1 MLSNQKVEAIVHNS
15 WRIYWPWILVLFVL
29 FIVIGIVAPG
39 RGANWLEDDGFFLT
53 LSWDA
58 ANGFGLD
65 RLLPQSPQY
74 LFHSLLMKAGLREYI
89 HFRYVN
95 YLTILLSSSVFFL
108 GFDSRRFAS
117 PLVPVAISVC
127 LFMAYKSIH
136 SPHTLATAFFLSGAG
151 CYFFALDYSKWQR
164 TILLALCG
172 TLLAVAGFM
181 HAAVAVAM
189 IVLVSIMLIIDHS
202 VRRSALLPL
211 FCLASILLWMP
222 YIHHLGID
230 TLSAD
235 PAGHSS
241 SPALL
246 FSRILMMLGFYKEV
260 IAVFLFML
268 LFSLGF
274 RQSKYAVSLAVL
286 AFVATIFYGAT
297 LINYVIGNVQPEAV
311 SGLHTSYFLTSTGQY
326 IQRIPA
332 AAFLLLLFTACR
344 WLGEGWAVSIFIP
357 SDEGMKLARCSN
369 EKNIWLFFKAGA
381 AKILAPFN
389 ADNNNRK
396 FTVAVFGIVLIQAA
410 TSVGSLADITQGRVH
425 YAGPAIGIAILL
437 WDFLDRNGTN
447 HPVLPSKRAIISMG
461 ILAALTLIYAI
472 EINTSLMRAIIF
484 YAIPAMGLTFL
495 LRGRVKLADQHISK
509 LLLAISV
516 SWMVITGLHALTY
529 NFSTNEPPILEQG
542 RVALQS
548 EPLRGILER
557 PRYATTI
564 QMLKQQYDSNGCQT
578 LPMVSLDHIPLVHYI
593 LQHQTHGIV
602 VRPAVYF
609 PEEPIRTLLNF
620 QSGWCVIDIT
630 GLETQMLINSKGLDS
645 RTALRDWVKQHSES
659 VFFIPS
665 PGPHIS
671 DIHFYVRR
679 KQ

>member
-1 MLSNQKVEAIVHNS
+1 MLPAQEHHASAAKW
-15 WRIYWPWILVLFVL
+15 WRIYSPWALVLFVL
-29 FIVIGIVAPG
+29 LIVIGVIAPG
-39 RGANWLEDDGFFLT
+39 RGANWFEDDGFFLT

-74 LFHSLLMKAGLREYI
+74 LFHSLLMKVGLREYI

-95 YLTILLSSSVFFL
+95 YLTILFSSSVFFL
-108 GFDSRRFAS
+108 GLDSRRFAS
-117 PLVPVAISVC
+117 PLVPVAVSVC

-151 CYFFALDYSKWQR
+151 CYFFALDYSKWQK
-164 TILLALCG
+164 TILLALSG

-181 HAAVAVAM
+181 HAAVAIAI
-189 IVLVSIMLIIDHS
+189 IVLISIMLIVDRS
-202 VRRSALLPL
+202 VRRSALLPFL
-211 FCLASILLWMP
+211 FIASILLWVP
-222 YIHHLGID
+222 YVHQLGIG
-230 TLSAD
+230 TLLAN

-241 SPALL
+241 SPDLL
-246 FSRILMMLGFYKEV
+246 YSRVLMMLGFYKEMAV
-260 IAVFLFML
+260 VFLFVL
-268 LFSLGF
+268 LFFLGF

-286 AFVATIFYGAT
+286 AIMATIFYGAT
-297 LINYVIGNVQPEAV
+297 LINYVIGSVQPEAV
-311 SGLHTSYFLTSTGQY
+311 SGLHMSYFLTSNGQY
-326 IQRIPA
+326 VQRIPA

-344 WLGEGWAVSIFIP
+344 WMGEIWSVATPATSLDSLRLSHRP
-357 SDEGMKLARCSN
+357 N
-369 EKNIWLFFKAGA
+369 EKNMWPFLKTATTRIF
-381 AKILAPFN
+381 APFN
-389 ADNNNRK
+389 SDNNSRK
-396 FTVAVFGIVLIQAA
+396 FTVAVFGIVLIQSA

-437 WDFLDRNGTN
+437 WDLLDRNGTN
-447 HPVLPSKRAIISMG
+447 RPASPSRRAIISMG

-472 EINTSLMRAIIF
+472 EINTGLMRAVIF

-495 LRGRVKLADQHISK
+495 LRGRTKLAGQHISK
-509 LLLAISV
+509 LLLVISV
-516 SWMVITGLHALTY
+516 SWLSIAGLHALTY
-529 NFSTNEPPILEQG
+529 NFSYNDPILADG
-542 RVALQS
+542 RVALQD
-548 EPLRGILER
+548 EPLRSILEQ
-557 PRYATTI
+557 PRYASAI
-564 QMLKQQYDSNGCQT
+564 KLLKQQYDSNGCQA

-609 PEEPIRTLLNF
+609 PEEQIKTLLNL

-630 GLETQMLINSKGLDS
+630 GLETQMLINGTGLDS
-645 RTALRDWVKQHSES
+645 RSVLRDWVKQHSER

-665 PGPHIS
+665 PGARIS

-679 KQ
+679 TTQ